1 MMPSHVDSIKSVI
14 SRELEATLAF
24 IAILQRES
32 EVLASM
38 SDPDALADVTQAKWY
53 RANALN
59 ARHMERI
66 ALLETLQIKNNP
78 DELAASEPD
87 IKTLWDQLKPALQQA
102 RAMNAEHGVM
112 IQHYLKATEQAMA
125 VLRTS
130 SGSNEV
136 YAANGRTVS
145 KGTRVLAAS

>member
-1 MMPSHVDSIKSVI
+1 MLSHVDSVKSVI

-32 EVLASM
+32 DVLASM

-59 ARHMERI
+59 ALYMERI
-66 ALLETLQIKNNP
+66 ALLETLQIKN
-78 DELAASEPD
+78 DLDDLAASHPD

-102 RAMNAEHGVM
+102 RAMNAEHGIL
-112 IQHYLKATEQAMA
+112 IQDYLKATEQAMA

-130 SGSNEV
+130 GSTNEV